1 MRYGL
6 NKKLYVL
13 KDGESAKP
21 GDSVVEVMTLD
32 MFKKQHHQ
40 HMQDLSSCFR
50 AKKCPV
56 FESGTFEPMYY
67 RDFCDSS
74 ERGYFK

>member
-40 HMQDLSSCFR
+40 HMQDYLLVSGLR
-50 AKKCPV
+50 NVPV
-56 FESGTFEPMYY
+56 FEKRNF
-67 RDFCDSS
+67 
-74 ERGYFK
+74 